1 MFFCPNMQVPICIG
15 WASILLLL
23 ILFCIPLGGIG
34 ILPSTEQICCRFCC
48 LNNFFLINQYSLFDV
63 VMFLQKNAGTDFY
76 RLGEFYI
83 AIVLLLHLL
92 GLYTYLVDSR
102 TNLLQVLLLIYLFFW
117 SISTT
122 NLLLLCFCR
131 KIQVSKLIDWVSFM
145 ILLGHVYF
153 WLSCMHVSFGPWS
166 MCCVL
171 VTRFSFFWLMHVN
184 TWCPGKFTG
193 HADPKSDTYSPPRVS
208 FRA

>member
-1 MFFCPNMQVPICIG
+1 MFFCPKIQVPICVG
-15 WASILLLL
+15 WASILLFL

-34 ILPSTEQICCRFCC
+34 IFPSTEQICCRFCC
-48 LNNFFLINQYSLFDV
+48 LNNFFDQSVLLIRCCYVSAENT
-63 VMFLQKNAGTDFY
+63 GTDFY
-76 RLGEFYI
+76 RLGEFYVDV
-83 AIVLLLHLL
+83 VLLLHLL
-92 GLYTYLVDSR
+92 GLHACLVDSR

-131 KIQVSKLIDWVSFM
+131 KIQVSKLNGWVSFM